1 MQWFKETFL
10 IKTPGR
16 GMIPVTS
23 HVQKKVES
31 WNIAEGMCFLFLPHT
46 SASLV
51 LSESYDRDSRADVEA
66 FFDKVAPDAQ
76 AWMQHTLE
84 GKDDSASHIR
94 SVLGGA
100 SLSIPIENGKLL
112 LGTWQGIFLFEHRAG
127 SHERRFTLRCL
138 SLEESATPGHA

>member
-16 GMIPVTS
+16 GMIPITS
-23 HVQKKVES
+23 HVQKAVEG
-31 WNIAEGMCFLFLPHT
+31 WNIGEGMCHLFLPHT

-51 LSESYDRDSRADVEA
+51 LSESFDRDSRADVET
-66 FFDKVAPDAQ
+66 FFSKVAPDGQ

-84 GKDDSASHIR
+84 GADDSASHMR
-94 SVLGGA
+94 SVLAGA

-112 LGTWQGIFLFEHRAG
+112 LGTWQGIFLFEHRAVM
-127 SHERRFTLRCL
+127 HERRIYLRCL
-138 SLEESATPGHA
+138 SVDQAKGA